1 MLGLTKTERNL
12 LWREVIDAV
21 ESYIAQV
28 ETLPV
33 CPPLDPAAL
42 RRMLSTFDFEV
53 PMAPAEAVRVAAQN
67 LCEHQLH
74 SPHPSYFGLFNPKPT
89 AMGIAADTL
98 VAAFNPQLAAWSH
111 SPFAAEVERHLVQVF
126 GTRFGFPEEC
136 VDGTFCTAGAEAN
149 HTGVLAALTQ
159 CIPSFEARGVVAA
172 EKRPSL
178 YVSSESHHSFVKA
191 ARACGIG
198 TESVRT
204 IPVDDQLAMRLDVLE
219 EQLEQDQTAGFRP
232 FLLVGTAGTTGAG
245 AVDPLPELARVAK
258 REGAWFHVDA
268 AWGGAAVLV
277 PELRPLLA
285 GCEEADSI
293 TFDAHKWLSVP
304 MGAGIFLTRHP
315 DILTRAFGTGNTYMP
330 RDASGLDIVD
340 PYSHSIQWSRRF
352 AGLKVFLSLLVAG
365 WSGYEA
371 ALRHQA
377 AMGDLLRDQLRANCW
392 RIVNRT
398 RLPVVCFVDEAR
410 DDEEYL
416 RAIVTRV
423 LRSGKAWISSARI
436 GGRPALRA
444 CITNYDT
451 RPEHVEGLVTLLN
464 EARSAVTG
472 V

>member
-1 MLGLTKTERNL
+1 
-12 LWREVIDAV
+12 
-21 ESYIAQV
+21 
-28 ETLPV
+28 
-33 CPPLDPAAL
+33 
-42 RRMLSTFDFEV
+42 MLSRFDFDV
-53 PMAPAEAVRVAAQN
+53 PMSPREAVRVAAQN
-67 LCEHQLH
+67 LSGNQVH

-111 SPFAAEVERHLVQVF
+111 SPCAAEVERHLVRVF
-126 GTRFGFPEEC
+126 GKRFGFPDDS
-136 VDGTFCTAGAEAN
+136 VDGTFCTGGAEAN
-149 HTGVLAALTQ
+149 HTGVLTALAH
-159 CIPSFEARGVVAA
+159 CIPSFESHGVLAA
-172 EKRPSL
+172 EKRPTL

-198 TESVRT
+198 TQSVRT
-204 IPVDDQLAMRLDVLE
+204 IPADDQLAMRLDALQK
-219 EQLEQDQTAGFRP
+219 QLEQDRAAGLLP

-245 AVDPLPELARVAK
+245 AVDPLPELARISR

-277 PELRPLLA
+277 PELKELLA
-285 GCEEADSI
+285 GCEQADSI

-304 MGAGIFLTRHP
+304 MGAGMFLTRHTN
-315 DILTRAFGTGNTYMP
+315 ILTRTFGTGNTYMP
-330 RDASGLDIVD
+330 RDASGLDVVD

-352 AGLKVFLSLLVAG
+352 TGLKVFLSLLVAG
-365 WSGYEA
+365 WSGYET

-392 RIVNRT
+392 RIVNRS
-398 RLPVVCFVDEAR
+398 RLPVVCFVDQAR

-416 RAIVTRV
+416 RTIVTRV

-436 GGRPALRA
+436 GGKPVLRA

-451 RPEHVEGLVTLLN
+451 QAEHVESLVRVLN
-464 EARSAVTG
+464 EARSGLVE
-472 V
+472 